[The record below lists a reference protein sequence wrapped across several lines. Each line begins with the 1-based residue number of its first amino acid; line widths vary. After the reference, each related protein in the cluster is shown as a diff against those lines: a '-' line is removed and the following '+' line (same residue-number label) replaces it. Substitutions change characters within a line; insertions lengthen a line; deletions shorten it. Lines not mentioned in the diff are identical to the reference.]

1 MTPLSYVESS
11 LSLITETDDQS
22 RPLPRPDFRFYPY
35 PLSFQLIN
43 PTTIVPT
50 ISPRQVGFSNQL
62 SPFASDD
69 LCQLSDEDEGVYM
82 DDESSDDEE
91 VRRVPIPDTISTGG
105 AQRDPAQRLPALPP
119 RQSTIT
125 LEDYEDVRV
134 KSRPNYREEESGD
147 ELASAQE
154 ESDDESASE
163 QDDANIDEDEEDEY
177 EEAASSRPPF
187 KRRVATDHVRQVKD
201 KKKAKGKNSKAKKT
215 KARKPK
221 IEKDKDDAK
230 EDEEQKEIKNSLP
243 IDLTLHLPPKQEDFT
258 NALRK
263 DGQMTDYQCSVIVY
277 GFISNISPQKH
288 FKALINLELATHIR
302 EALERNPYDPYYPP
316 TFRKWSYEQFKL
328 ADDPKGDQMDGMNGK
343 YLIHQHRRVAIV
355 EQFYELLTAA
365 HTATR
370 HGGRDKCMAVV
381 SQEMTSSSFR
391 H

>member
-1 MTPLSYVESS
+1 MIPLSYVNTS
-11 LSLITETDDQS
+11 LPLITQTDDQPH
-22 RPLPRPDFRFYPY
+22 PLPRPDVHFYPY

-50 ISPRQVGFSNQL
+50 ISPRQAGFSNQL

-69 LCQLSDEDEGVYM
+69 LCELSDEDEDVYM

-105 AQRDPAQRLPALPP
+105 AQRDPAQRVPALPP
-119 RQSTIT
+119 RQSTFT

-134 KSRPNYREEESGD
+134 KSRANYREEESGD

-163 QDDANIDEDEEDEY
+163 QDDEDIDEDEEYEY
-177 EEAASSRPPF
+177 EEPASSRPPF

-201 KKKAKGKNSKAKKT
+201 KKKAKGENSKAKKT
-215 KARKPK
+215 KGTPK
-221 IEKDKDDAK
+221 LEKDKDDEK

-302 EALERNPYDPYYPP
+302 EALERNPHDPYYPP

-355 EQFYELLTAA
+355 EQFYDLLTAA

-381 SQEMTSSSFR
+381 SQDMTSSSLR
-391 H
+391 N

>member
-1 MTPLSYVESS
+1 VIPLSYVDTS
-11 LSLITETDDQS
+11 LILITETDDRS
-22 RPLPRPDFRFYPY
+22 RPLPRLDFRVYPY

-50 ISPRQVGFSNQL
+50 ISPRQAGFSNQL

-69 LCQLSDEDEGVYM
+69 LCELSDEDEDVYM

-163 QDDANIDEDEEDEY
+163 QDDANIDGDEEDEY
-177 EEAASSRPPF
+177 EEPASSRPPF
-187 KRRVATDHVRQVKD
+187 KRRAATDNVRQVKD
-201 KKKAKGKNSKAKKT
+201 KKKAKGKNFKAKKT
-215 KARKPK
+215 KGTPK
-221 IEKDKDDAK
+221 LEKDKDDEK

-243 IDLTLHLPPKQEDFT
+243 IDLTLHLPPKQEDYT

-277 GFISNISPQKH
+277 DFISNISPQKH

-343 YLIHQHRRVAIV
+343 YLLHAHRRVAIV

-381 SQEMTSSSFR
+381 SPDMTGSSLR
-391 H
+391 N

>member
-1 MTPLSYVESS
+1 
-11 LSLITETDDQS
+11 
-22 RPLPRPDFRFYPY
+22 
-35 PLSFQLIN
+35 LIN

-50 ISPRQVGFSNQL
+50 ISPRQAGFSNQL

-69 LCQLSDEDEGVYM
+69 LCELSDEDEDVYM

-105 AQRDPAQRLPALPP
+105 AQRDPARRLPALPP

-154 ESDDESASE
+154 ESHDESASE
-163 QDDANIDEDEEDEY
+163 QDDENIDEDEEDEY
-177 EEAASSRPPF
+177 EEPASSRPPF

-201 KKKAKGKNSKAKKT
+201 KKKAKGKNIKAKKT
-215 KARKPK
+215 KGTPNL
-221 IEKDKDDAK
+221 EKDKDDEK
-230 EDEEQKEIKNSLP
+230 EDEEQKEVKNSLP

-302 EALERNPYDPYYPP
+302 EALERNPHDPYYPP

-355 EQFYELLTAA
+355 EQFYDLLTAA

-381 SQEMTSSSFR
+381 SQDMTSSSLR
-391 H
+391 N

>member
-1 MTPLSYVESS
+1 VIPLSYVDTS
-11 LSLITETDDQS
+11 LILITETDDRS
-22 RPLPRPDFRFYPY
+22 RPLPRLDFRVYPY

-50 ISPRQVGFSNQL
+50 ISPRQAGFSNQL

-69 LCQLSDEDEGVYM
+69 LCELSDEDEDVYM

-163 QDDANIDEDEEDEY
+163 QDDANIDGDEEDEY
-177 EEAASSRPPF
+177 EEPASSRPPF
-187 KRRVATDHVRQVKD
+187 KRRAATDNVRQVKD
-201 KKKAKGKNSKAKKT
+201 KKKAKGKNFKAKKT
-215 KARKPK
+215 KGTPK
-221 IEKDKDDAK
+221 LEKDKDDEK

-243 IDLTLHLPPKQEDFT
+243 IDLTLHLPPKQEDYT

-343 YLIHQHRRVAIV
+343 YLLHAHRRVAIV

-381 SQEMTSSSFR
+381 SPDMTGSSLR
-391 H
+391 N